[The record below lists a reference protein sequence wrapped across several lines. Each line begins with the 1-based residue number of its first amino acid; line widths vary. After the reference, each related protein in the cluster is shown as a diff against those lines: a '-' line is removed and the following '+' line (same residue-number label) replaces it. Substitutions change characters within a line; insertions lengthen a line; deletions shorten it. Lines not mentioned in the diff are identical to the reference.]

1 MSPVQFSNEIA
12 SEVDR
17 CRASINATRQGRI
30 IITDG
35 PETVLT
41 RDRVRRLLQAV
52 VDKTLS
58 FDAASYAAD
67 CIIMSHTFD
76 WEDEDVGEAVH
87 FIADDY
93 PTPTEDEVRSVL
105 LALG

>member
-1 MSPVQFSNEIA
+1 MSPGQFSDEIA
-12 SEVDR
+12 PEVDE
-17 CRASINATRQGRI
+17 CRASINATRHGRI

-35 PETVLT
+35 PETVFT
-41 RDRVRRLLQAV
+41 RDRARRLLQAV

-58 FDAASYAAD
+58 FEAANYTAD

-93 PTPTEDEVRSVL
+93 PPPTEDGVRTVL